1 MVFPFFTDV
10 AFAAPP
16 DESTAVPLRYT
27 TPRRAPSRPRV
38 SAGGYRPVMP
48 LWLSEAQASGKLD
61 ALCVEEART
70 PCVVRTGGGAN
81 GDLKVVTLSH

>member
-1 MVFPFFTDV
+1 
-10 AFAAPP
+10 
-16 DESTAVPLRYT
+16 
-27 TPRRAPSRPRV
+27 
-38 SAGGYRPVMP
+38 VMP